1 MSSAPRVRS
10 AILNRDTNETK
21 IQLAL
26 NLDGGDI
33 PELDS
38 VNDSSLEHA
47 AQASKSQTISVDT
60 GIGFLDHMLHALA
73 KHGGWS
79 MRLRTRGDLHIDDH
93 HTAEDTFIALGQVQT
108 TQTLLQAL
116 SLSLLTAQSQHN
128 RPSNPPS
135 TPPRA
140 LHASAPPTARS
151 TKPSRAPSSTSPT
164 APTASATSACAA
176 RKSAT

>member
-1 MSSAPRVRS
+1 MSTEKRIRS

-26 NLDGGDI
+26 NLDGGAL

-38 VNDSSLEHA
+38 VNGSSLEHA
-47 AQASKSQTISVDT
+47 AQESKSQTISVDT

-93 HTAEDTFIALGQVQT
+93 HTAEDTFIALGQVRRRRRRRRRR
-108 TQTLLQAL
+108 
-116 SLSLLTAQSQHN
+116 N
-128 RPSNPPS
+128 PSKTYGVLPPKLCFHTNMNS
-135 TPPRA
+135 T
-140 LHASAPPTARS
+140 
-151 TKPSRAPSSTSPT
+151 
-164 APTASATSACAA
+164 
-176 RKSAT
+176 